1 MLKLTPY
8 IIENMK
14 SDHPLYLL
22 LFLTFTF
29 LHFVMLKLPP
39 QHFKVYEANVK
50 KSESIGVENDFSF
63 LFFQLFSFFNLFIL
77 FFQKK
82 KKLIHSFK

>member
-1 MLKLTPY
+1 MLKL
-8 IIENMK
+8 
-14 SDHPLYLL
+14 L
-22 LFLTFTF
+22 
-29 LHFVMLKLPP
+29 P

-82 KKLIHSFK
+82 KNLFILSNNLIDSKFNIQRLSSKQSFMNKT